1 VHTPQ
6 FGVYFALGIVIDPM
20 HKLTRLLVVATL
32 LLGCVGCDQV
42 TKGFAR
48 VYLSHAPTISFLHD
62 TVRITYAENPGSF
75 LSLGATLSMPARIA
89 IFQAGVGFLVLGLI
103 WAALF
108 WRGLSRSHVVA
119 ITLIG
124 ASGLGNLI
132 DRVLNNGL
140 VTDFLNIGI
149 GQVRTGIFNVADM
162 VGVLGVLIF
171 LIFQSSATPP
181 PNHSSKRT
189 REKPRA
195 A

>member
-1 VHTPQ
+1 
-6 FGVYFALGIVIDPM
+6 M
-20 HKLTRLLVVATL
+20 RKLTRMLVVAIL

-48 VYLSHAPTISFLHD
+48 AYLSHASTMSFLHD
-62 TVRITYAENPGSF
+62 TVRLTYAENPGSF
-75 LSLGATLSMPARIA
+75 LSLGATLSPSTRIA
-89 IFQAGVGFLVLGLI
+89 IFQVGVGFLVLGLI

-108 WRGLSRSHVVA
+108 WRGLSRPHVVA

-162 VGVLGVLIF
+162 VGVLGVLAF
-171 LIFQSSATPP
+171 VIFQSSATPP

>member
-1 VHTPQ
+1 
-6 FGVYFALGIVIDPM
+6 M
-20 HKLTRLLVVATL
+20 HKLTRFLVVATL

-48 VYLSHAPTISFLHD
+48 VYLSDAPTMSFLHD
-62 TVRITYAENPGSF
+62 TVRLTYAENSGAF
-75 LSLGATLSMPARIA
+75 LSLGATLSNLARVV

-103 WAALF
+103 CAALF

-132 DRVLNNGL
+132 DRILNNGL
-140 VTDFLNIGI
+140 VTDFLNLGI
-149 GQVRTGIFNVADM
+149 GQVRTGIFNVADI

-171 LIFQSSATPP
+171 LVFHNSATAA
-181 PNHSSKRT
+181 PNHSFEADGSAAAQLKR
-189 REKPRA
+189 
-195 A
+195 